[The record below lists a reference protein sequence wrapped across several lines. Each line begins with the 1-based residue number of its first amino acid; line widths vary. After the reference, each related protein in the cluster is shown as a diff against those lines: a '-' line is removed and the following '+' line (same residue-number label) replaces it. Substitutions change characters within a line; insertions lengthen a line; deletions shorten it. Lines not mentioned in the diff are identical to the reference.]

1 MLKDQI
7 LELRAQGKSYKEIS
21 EILHCSKSTVNYW
34 CSPDGKQKVKERKA
48 RQPQWWITLQKKVDD
63 FKRREKSSNPRTQSQ
78 KDWQG
83 RFLTKIK
90 YFKELASV
98 KVKNFTAKSL
108 LDSIKDPTKMKCY
121 LTGRN
126 IDITKDD
133 YHLDHIMPV
142 SKGGSSSLD
151 NLGITCPQAN
161 MSKSDMTID
170 EYLSLCKEVLENF
183 GYTVTKEE

>member
-1 MLKDQI
+1 
-7 LELRAQGKSYKEIS
+7 
-21 EILHCSKSTVNYW
+21 
-34 CSPDGKQKVKERKA
+34 
-48 RQPQWWITLQKKVDD
+48 
-63 FKRREKSSNPRTQSQ
+63 
-78 KDWQG
+78 
-83 RFLTKIK
+83 
-90 YFKELASV
+90 
-98 KVKNFTAKSL
+98 
-108 LDSIKDPTKMKCY
+108 MKCY

-183 GYTVTKEE
+183 GDTVTKEE